1 MTEPLIQDLVP
12 KEIRA
17 FAEQSL
23 HQARKAYDDLMTATQ
38 RAVATFEGRAST
50 AQARTRAL
58 QQKVV
63 TFSER
68 NVSAS
73 LEFAEKLLQA
83 RTPEDVLALHANYI
97 RAQMQALGEQAR
109 ELGEDAVKAVNPPS

>member
-12 KEIRA
+12 KEIRT

-23 HQARKAYDDLMTATQ
+23 HQARKAYDDLMTATH
-38 RAVATFEGRAST
+38 RAVAAFEGRASS
-50 AQARTRAL
+50 AQAHTRAL

-68 NVSAS
+68 NVSTS

-83 RTPEDVLALHANYI
+83 GTPEDVLALHANYVK
-97 RAQMQALGEQAR
+97 AQMQALAEQAR
-109 ELGEDAVKAVNPPS
+109 ELGEDAIRAANPPS